1 MCNIRC
7 SVLILSPLASLPLTN
22 TLPHPHH
29 RSPHHSAAVQPPG
42 RKMNEAGS
50 VAHSTEARTR
60 EEGKKARPVAQTCTV
75 KGCSKWRIS
84 GCNGMC
90 IAHNTEA
97 GNPVPVTQT
106 CTVKGC
112 SKLRQSGCNGMCIA
126 HSREA
131 GDPVPHSVAKIC
143 TVKGE
148 HTKIKK
154 SCRAD
159 ECLTQSNGGGGAT
172 RGTVRSPNGTGDAA
186 SARSVCYCMRFR
198 ESDFRSN
205 LFLS

>member
-1 MCNIRC
+1 
-7 SVLILSPLASLPLTN
+7 
-22 TLPHPHH
+22 
-29 RSPHHSAAVQPPG
+29 
-42 RKMNEAGS
+42 
-50 VAHSTEARTR
+50 
-60 EEGKKARPVAQTCTV
+60 
-75 KGCSKWRIS
+75 
-84 GCNGMC
+84 MC
-90 IAHNTEA
+90 IAHSTEA
-97 GNPVPVTQT
+97 GNPVPRPVAQT

-172 RGTVRSPNGTGDAA
+172 RGTVRSPDGTGDAA